1 MELNNT
7 LDLARGLISG
17 WMIDQVNNRGD
28 LPLKGGLA
36 VGLAGLLLAVF
47 ASGWWRAP
55 GVILLIIGLAVFF
68 AVWLVQRVAKFAI
81 SRFATPRSLAGQH
94 QEIQNAIDAMDLP
107 TSPLAILRFLNR
119 IKKGPGP
126 ELDRIQLVVRRL
138 SDRLDVAE
146 S

>member
-17 WMIDQVNNRGD
+17 WLTDQVNNRGD
-28 LPLKGGLA
+28 LPLKGGFALGL
-36 VGLAGLLLAVF
+36 VGLVVAVF

-55 GVILLIIGLAVFF
+55 GVILFFIGLTVFGV
-68 AVWLVQRVAKFAI
+68 VWLVQRAAKFAI

-94 QEIQNAIDAMDLP
+94 QEIQNAIDDMDLP

-119 IKKGPGP
+119 VRKGPGP
-126 ELDRIQLVVRRL
+126 ELDRIQLVVGRL